1 MSKKTMSADEQD
13 MLLEYSS
20 RFMYYY
26 SQNKAVVIGGI
37 IAIIALIALGIGYV
51 IYSGQQ
57 EAEAA
62 VRIGVAEQELMMGNF
77 ETALYGDEEEFTL
90 GFVQIANNYGRTS
103 SGNLAKYYAAVAE
116 YELGNYSDALNH
128 IESFNPPRG
137 ILGIAPISMH
147 GNILIELEQYE
158 EAASI
163 FEKAAD
169 WDEND
174 STTPENLYEAAQALI
189 EAGNNQ
195 RAAEHLNTILSD
207 YAGSQTATRAER
219 TLGLISGR

>member
-1 MSKKTMSADEQD
+1 MSKKRTGADEQD
-13 MLLEYSS
+13 VLLEYSS

-26 SQNKAVVIGGI
+26 SNNKGVVIGGI
-37 IAIIALIALGIGYV
+37 VAVVALIALIIGYV

-62 VRIGVAEQELMMGNF
+62 VRIGVAEQELMMGNY
-77 ETALYGDEEEFTL
+77 ETALYGDEDQFTL

-103 SGNLAKYYAAVAE
+103 SGNLANYYAAIAE
-116 YELGNYSDALNH
+116 FELGNYSEALNH
-128 IESFNPPRG
+128 IESFKPPRG
-137 ILGIAPISMH
+137 ILGVAPISMH
-147 GNILIELEQYE
+147 GNILIELERYE
-158 EAASI
+158 EAASV
-163 FEKAAD
+163 FEKAAG

-189 EAGNNQ
+189 EVGNHQ
-195 RAAEHLNTILSD
+195 RAIEHLNTILSD
-207 YAGSQTATRAER
+207 YPNSQAATRAER